1 MFNIGTGEIIVIALI
16 ALIVLGPDK
25 LPQAARQVGHYTA
38 EARKIANGFRQEMKS
53 AMDEVADTA
62 KSTVEPDTTVA
73 GANGGARP
81 DDRRPDRQLS
91 APPADAQPIDVE
103 PAEARPLSPPPGE
116 VRPSAVRPDDPSS
129 N

>member
-62 KSTVEPDTTVA
+62 SPAKPTDTIQPA
-73 GANGGARP
+73 
-81 DDRRPDRQLS
+81 DERRPDRQLTE
-91 APPADAQPIDVE
+91 PPAGAQPIDVE
-103 PAEARPLSPPPGE
+103 PVEAKPLTPPPGD
-116 VRPSAVRPDDPSS
+116 RRSSPVRPDDPSS

>member
-1 MFNIGTGEIIVIALI
+1 MFNIGTGELLVIALL

-25 LPQAARQVGHYTA
+25 LPQAARQVGHFTS

-62 KSTVEPDTTVA
+62 PSAEP
-73 GANGGARP
+73 NGDRTGTRRLTEPPRDAR
-81 DDRRPDRQLS
+81 
-91 APPADAQPIDVE
+91 PIDVE
-103 PAEARPLSPPPGE
+103 PAKAEPISPPPGA
-116 VRPSAVRPDDPSS
+116 VRPTPVRPDDPSS